1 MNTCLRAG
9 GGGLLVGGLG
19 TYFVSAHGIK
29 LGVSKGPID
38 RTLVGL
44 EGGETYV
51 AALVQECVMCNG
63 K

>member
-1 MNTCLRAG
+1 M
-9 GGGLLVGGLG
+9 
-19 TYFVSAHGIK
+19 SAHGIK
-29 LGVSKGPID
+29 LGVSEGPVD

-51 AALVQECVMCNG
+51 AAQVQECVMCDG